1 LLYLAGMKGRK
12 PLYTFD
18 HLQVGDQMEVEG
30 NLAKFAY
37 QTTYNY
43 NRKSSG
49 IKLKA
54 YKEAD
59 KTFIKRTE

>member
-30 NLAKFAY
+30 NLAKFVS
-37 QTTYNY
+37 QTVYNY
-43 NRKSSG
+43 NRRNTG

-54 YKEAD
+54 HKEAD